1 MIYRIFHSISING
14 VNLLLYKVCCIFSGE
29 IVWKEKPF
37 PFLGLFQASLFLKA
51 VTWSKCSAHQSSDML
66 DEAKSQTQ
74 KLVLL
79 GLHLGL
85 FFPAHLSCSC
95 SFSFYYHS
103 CSCCIIHQCI
113 WWTLFRFCRK
123 WGEVLQSRCHVWQVY
138 LWGYAEKVR
147 DDGCESLPDKQV
159 HVSFVGNRSYYVCQ
173 NADWLCTV

>member
-1 MIYRIFHSISING
+1 MLHIQWRNCVERKAFSIPGGGRLFPRS
-14 VNLLLYKVCCIFSGE
+14 FSG
-29 IVWKEKPF
+29 F
-37 PFLGLFQASLFLKA
+37 SLLKA
-51 VTWSKCSAHQSSDML
+51 VEWSKCTAHQSSDML

-95 SFSFYYHS
+95 SYSFYYHS
-103 CSCCIIHQCI
+103 CSSCIIHHCI

-138 LWGYAEKVR
+138 LWGYAERLEMMDVNAYQ
-147 DDGCESLPDKQV
+147 LADKQV

-173 NADWLCTV
+173 NADSLCTV